1 MKGDMVIIKNLLK
14 KFKVYNVLIFIVS
27 DINNDVIVPRAQNS
41 KFKVFTFFCKLYKFY
56 NNKYYKFYNIFIFY
70 SKHQRCN

>member
-41 KFKVFTFFCKLYKFY
+41 KFKVFYLFL
-56 NNKYYKFYNIFIFY
+56 
-70 SKHQRCN
+70 